1 MKVITDEAKIDEFL
15 TRGVE
20 NIFPNADFL
29 RARMKEGKPLTM
41 YYGIDPTGPTIHL
54 GHVVPILKLADWQKL
69 GHKAIFLIGDFTA
82 MTGDPTDK
90 LAVRKKLSREEV
102 LENARDYKKQASRLI
117 DFDGVNKAELKYNSD
132 WLAKMSYREVYEL
145 SALVSYQQMIERAM
159 FQERIKKQ
167 KPIWM
172 HELMYPMMQGYDSV
186 AMDVDGEIGGNDQ
199 TFNML
204 MGRDL
209 LKQLKNK
216 EKFVIATKL
225 LVDST
230 GKKMGKTEGN
240 MLELRDTPENMF
252 GKVMSWSDEMID
264 VGFKLCTRV
273 LLEDVEEILKTSP
286 RDAKI
291 RLAKEVVSI
300 LVGEKE
306 AEDAE
311 KSWAQTFQKGELPE
325 NVREVV
331 VERGREIREVLTQE
345 GLVQSRSDFQRL
357 VKEGAVEFNGE
368 KVKEITITINESG
381 TIKIGK
387 HRFLKVVVT

>member
-325 NVREVV
+325 NV
-331 VERGREIREVLTQE
+331 
-345 GLVQSRSDFQRL
+345 
-357 VKEGAVEFNGE
+357 KEGAVEFNGE